1 MLNLIST
8 WVCLCAWVCGVSSLP
23 VMPRTEEKVA
33 LKDEVNVL
41 MYGVLQFSESLHDMY
56 QNTEAKLVRITKA
69 ITETENLVQR
79 LGQETEQTIRSE
91 RQIKDRLSV
100 IQAETTAL
108 QAQAQQN
115 RGLVYNVERDEVALK
130 QKLTQLEAT
139 MKRVTPVGISA
150 LKEITQ
156 KHNTLLLDLGNWTKK
171 QKQQLESQN
180 QQLAEL
186 QKRTIKNTSHPE
198 SSKLHER

>member
-1 MLNLIST
+1 MLTVVST
-8 WVCLCAWVCGVSSLP
+8 WVCLCAWVCGVSSSP
-23 VMPRTEEKVA
+23 VMPRSEEKVA

-79 LGQETEQTIRSE
+79 LGQDTEQTIRSE

-108 QAQAQQN
+108 QAQAQQT

-130 QKLTQLEAT
+130 QKLAQLEAT
-139 MKRVTPVGISA
+139 MKRVTPVGIRA

-171 QKQQLESQN
+171 QKEHLESQN

-186 QKRTIKNTSHPE
+186 QKQTISFQSLQNCTSDE
-198 SSKLHER
+198 